1 MTYESW
7 YKTVEALAT
16 VDILLSILVPFI
28 IILVIN
34 ISISFKLTQMR
45 LMSRKADSIRSQS
58 NSPANVG
65 SSGLGA
71 LIDNDHHSA
80 PVIDRTRLSTCF
92 SKNRIQ
98 MPRSSS
104 QYTTT
109 DEAVDFIHMDAAPRF
124 ESDRAANLRALLNYH
139 TPSLATNCRFSTHQA
154 FVMSTHR
161 RNGRQRIN
169 SYSRTTRILIL
180 ISISYFV
187 LNAPMVYSKLKHF
200 FASDD
205 EGQSVHVNPYREEI
219 IERLSCYLYYMNFSI
234 NFFLYVLNRSTFR
247 EILLNLFK
255 KKKSIRC

>member
-16 VDILLSILVPFI
+16 IDILLSILVPFI

-34 ISISFKLTQMR
+34 ISISIKLTQMR

-58 NSPANVG
+58 NSPATG
-65 SSGLGA
+65 GSGLGA

-80 PVIDRTRLSTCF
+80 PVIDRNRLSTCF
-92 SKNRIQ
+92 SKNRVQ
-98 MPRSSS
+98 FPRSSS

-109 DEAVDFIHMDAAPRF
+109 DEAADFIHMDAASRL
-124 ESDRAANLRALLNYH
+124 ESDRAANLRALLNFH
-139 TPSLATNCRFSTHQA
+139 TPSLPNNCRYSTHQA

-187 LNAPMVYSKLKHF
+187 LNALMVYSKLKHF
-200 FASDD
+200 FAPDD
-205 EGQSVHVNPYREEI
+205 ESQSANPYREEI